1 MELFWKFIRFGS
13 VIRPVQRTVLNQFA
27 AISLSLFMAWLKGWL
42 NLTCIIVQ
50 WTSLFLYLRIWLNK
64 LCSLTFLELCGSV
77 WPSFLS
83 ISIFSISISIFISI
97 YFYCRRCISLFM
109 GKVGRL
115 ARPSGWYIYTQIENQ
130 NTFKPY
136 IPKYIY
142 TIWMIYTYTLK
153 WKYQILESNKF

>member
-1 MELFWKFIRFGS
+1 
-13 VIRPVQRTVLNQFA
+13 
-27 AISLSLFMAWLKGWL
+27 MAWLKGWL
-42 NLTCIIVQ
+42 NLTCIIIQ

-64 LCSLTFLELCGSV
+64 LCSLTFLELCGLHFYLFLF
-77 WPSFLS
+77 PSIF
-83 ISIFSISISIFISI
+83 ISIFFYVFSISISIFISI

-136 IPKYIY
+136 TPKYIY
-142 TIWMIYTYTLK
+142 TIWMIYTRTLK
-153 WKYQILESNKF
+153 WNPWIKQILICSKEWISKWFNGLMIFFICTLY